1 MAGTRPTIL
10 VVGDDRNE
18 RVVIAAV
25 LGDAGFTVMAAVH
38 DRGARAALRR
48 EQRFAAAVVALRE
61 EPRLAFMRYLRRR
74 HPGLRALIV
83 IEPTATRLA
92 DTDDD
97 VVVTRPFDPRRLL
110 GRVFEL
116 VLRQDDGARPHPS
129 HRNAAE
135 LGIGAAKLACLDSRR
150 SAAAA
155 AGARA
160 LARDLARQIGDTRAL
175 QRGLAGAI
183 VSRGPAAVR

>member
-48 EQRFAAAVVALRE
+48 EPFAAAVVALRE
-61 EPRLAFMRYLRRR
+61 EPRLAFTRYLRRR

-129 HRNAAE
+129 HRQAAE

-175 QRGLAGAI
+175 QRGLASAI
-183 VSRGPAAVR
+183 VSGVSAAVR

>member
-1 MAGTRPTIL
+1 M
-10 VVGDDRNE
+10 
-18 RVVIAAV
+18 
-25 LGDAGFTVMAAVH
+25 
-38 DRGARAALRR
+38 
-48 EQRFAAAVVALRE
+48 
-61 EPRLAFMRYLRRR
+61 
-74 HPGLRALIV
+74 RALIV

-116 VLRQDDGARPHPS
+116 VLRQDDGARPHPR
-129 HRNAAE
+129 HRHAAE
-135 LGIGAAKLACLDSRR
+135 LGISAAKLACLDSRR

-160 LARDLARQIGDTRAL
+160 LTRDLARQIGDTRAL

-183 VSRGPAAVR
+183 VSGGSAAVR